1 MKVFLLIWCFLLMFY
16 VSVFPQSRSEL
27 EERRKKTIEEIDYVD
42 NMLQNTSKE
51 KVENIKSLTIINK
64 RLVLRE
70 NILTGMNEEIN
81 LVNYRIELNSLAVEM
96 MEDDLINLKKDYAS
110 AVINSYR
117 TKKGYP
123 ELVYILSAKDF
134 NQGYKR
140 IKYLQQITKYR
151 RREAETILELKEQ
164 INDSRKRLIADYT
177 KIHDLKSKE
186 EHQKELLQNEKRG
199 KQELVKKLNKKEKQ
213 LARELEDKKKIAKKI
228 ELEINRLIEEERK
241 LLAQKK
247 LSDSQKILGENFSE
261 NKGKLPWPVEQG
273 IITSHFGIQ
282 KNPDFKYLTEDN
294 IGIEITSSGKV
305 FAKSVFKGEVAK
317 VFAIPGANMTVILRH
332 GNYLTVYAN
341 LVNVKVKT
349 GDSLGLKQ
357 IIGEIFM
364 DPKDNNT
371 SVLKFMI
378 FENDRKYLD
387 PEIWISK
394 N

>member
-1 MKVFLLIWCFLLMFY
+1 MFY

>member
-1 MKVFLLIWCFLLMFY
+1 
-16 VSVFPQSRSEL
+16 
-27 EERRKKTIEEIDYVD
+27 
-42 NMLQNTSKE
+42 
-51 KVENIKSLTIINK
+51 
-64 RLVLRE
+64 
-70 NILTGMNEEIN
+70 MNEEIN